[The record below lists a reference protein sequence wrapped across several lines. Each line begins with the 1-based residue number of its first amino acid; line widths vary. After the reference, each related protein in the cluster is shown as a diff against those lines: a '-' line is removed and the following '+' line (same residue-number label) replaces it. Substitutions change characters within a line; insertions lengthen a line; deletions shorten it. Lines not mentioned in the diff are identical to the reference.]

1 MKNATLVVCIL
12 SFFIV
17 LPLGSATPKD
27 TGEILEFALDEEW
40 KVANSAGARNYTIL
54 EFVRQGDDINSWKEL
69 VTMQNFGRSRG
80 YRSPSETIDEL
91 KALREKECPGVTQW
105 NVIEK
110 TENSILFEW
119 HAKECLGQPEQC
131 EVSRI
136 LYGKRNVFVLHYAAK
151 VHELTPETRA
161 EWIKRFAAAS
171 INSKTSALYL
181 NAESRDVDEVIPF
194 AMDKVM
200 TALKPAMESAG
211 CKVTEAAANRIE
223 CKRARVHSQ
232 QASDEGAEKVTAVLE
247 GNGGQ
252 TRVRISTGKGFYGR
266 LGKKNWSTPIYQEML
281 KSLQKTPE

>member
-1 MKNATLVVCIL
+1 MKNLTSVVAFL
-12 SFFIV
+12 FFI

-27 TGEILEFALDEEW
+27 TGEHLEFALEKEW
-40 KVANSAGARNYTIL
+40 KAAHSGTRNYAIL
-54 EFVRQGDDINSWKEL
+54 EFVREGDDINSWKEL
-69 VTMQNFGRSRG
+69 VTIQSFGKSRG
-80 YRSPSETIDEL
+80 YRSPLETLDEL

-105 NVIEK
+105 NVIDKAER
-110 TENSILFEW
+110 SILFEW
-119 HAKECLGQPEQC
+119 HVTGCLGWPEQH

-151 VHELTPETRA
+151 VHELTPDTRA

-171 INSKTSALYL
+171 IESGTSPLDL

-200 TALKPAMESAG
+200 TALKPAMVSAG
-211 CKVTEAAANRIE
+211 CKVTEATANRLE
-223 CKRARVHSQ
+223 CKRARVYSQ
-232 QASDEGAEKVTAVLE
+232 EVSDTGGEKVTALLE
-247 GNGGQ
+247 GKGDQ

-281 KSLQKTPE
+281 KSLQKTPR